1 MANLW
6 TRACCSAMLAGALA
20 MGSCTKSPQ
29 AAAEAAFANAEV
41 QELLRHVPADTPYVW
56 VGLDGSSRSFAEKM
70 IKRSE
75 PLLKQAD
82 ELLGQALATNPGG
95 DEPAA
100 RVLRAAGAEIRG
112 KLSLEGLQS
121 LGFDLDA
128 RSVIYGLG
136 LLPAMRIHMKDA
148 TALRATIDR
157 IQAASGVQFP
167 VANHGGQD
175 YWHGGDSKF
184 EFVAAFVGNDLVLG
198 VILATPGPAR
208 DRTLATL
215 FGQEKPATS
224 LADVATLKDV
234 IAMHGFG
241 QFSAGYI
248 DVRGLTDTLVGAG
261 AGFNQ
266 ETAAAL
272 LAGAVPTPEC
282 AAEYRGLAGLMPR
295 VAFGT
300 TRLDEAGVETRMVA
314 ELRTD
319 LTAGFSSV
327 RTKVPGLDGATQKD
341 VMFGMGSGIDVGKAL
356 ELAKAQ
362 AMVVQAAPFKCA
374 QLTWLNE
381 AARDVVQGVPG
392 VPLPVRQLRGFAWA
406 LEDMSFAAGILPTN
420 IRGYLTIGTE
430 DPQALIKTV
439 KALAPGE
446 LDFLPELAQEGV
458 PQRMSMG
465 SLPIPL
471 PIDPFIA
478 GRRDAGLAVTVGA
491 DAEKRAGALLVE
503 QSEARPLFVFHMNM
517 GRISKMLPTG
527 LAGAQ
532 TAMFD
537 VIGGQ
542 GYVVDT
548 NEAGLVMRSWINFAE

>member
-1 MANLW
+1 
-6 TRACCSAMLAGALA
+6 
-20 MGSCTKSPQ
+20 
-29 AAAEAAFANAEV
+29 
-41 QELLRHVPADTPYVW
+41 
-56 VGLDGSSRSFAEKM
+56 
-70 IKRSE
+70 
-75 PLLKQAD
+75 
-82 ELLGQALATNPGG
+82 
-95 DEPAA
+95 
-100 RVLRAAGAEIRG
+100 
-112 KLSLEGLQS
+112 
-121 LGFDLDA
+121 
-128 RSVIYGLG
+128 
-136 LLPAMRIHMKDA
+136 MKDA

-184 EFVAAFVGNDLVLG
+184 EFVAAFVGDDLVLAAI
-198 VILATPGPAR
+198 VATPGPAR

-362 AMVVQAAPFKCA
+362 AMVVEAAPFKCEK
-374 QLTWLNE
+374 LSWLNE
-381 AARDVVQGVPG
+381 AARGVVRGVPE

-406 LEDMSFAAGILPTN
+406 LEDMKFAGILPTD
-420 IRGYLTIGTE
+420 IRGYMTIGTA

-439 KALAPGE
+439 KGLAPEE
-446 LDFLPELAQEGV
+446 LAFLPELAQEGV
-458 PQRMSMG
+458 PQRLSMG
-465 SLPIPL
+465 ALAIPL

-478 GRRDAGLAVTVGA
+478 GRRDAGLAITVGG

-503 QSEARPLFVFHMNM
+503 QSAAKPLFVFHANM
-517 GRISKMLPTG
+517 GRITKLLPAELVG
-527 LAGAQ
+527 PQ
-532 TAMFD
+532 TALFD
-537 VIGGQ
+537 LIGGQ

-548 NEAGLVMRSWINFAE
+548 SEAGLVMRSWVNFAE